1 MKTQRKIGNKNK
13 NKSALIFILIVVSI
27 IFLAF
32 AGFKGFEIAG
42 YEFKNFN
49 ETITK
54 GLDLQG
60 GVSVLMEIQDENIAR
75 EDLDK
80 TRELLSLRV
89 NKLGVA
95 ETTVT
100 TEGDRRVRVEIPG
113 AYDSNEIVNSLS
125 KSGKLEFRDTEGN
138 VVLEGKD
145 IEKASALL
153 DSQTRKPMVSLE
165 LTSEGTGK
173 FAEATEKNIGKQI
186 SIFMDEDEI
195 SSPVVN
201 SKITDGKAVIEG
213 STSIEEAQE
222 LAGLINS
229 GALPVTIKAVSVN
242 TVGAQLGEEALP
254 NAMKAGAIGILIV
267 FVFMIVYYRVPGFLA
282 CIALVLYTTLL
293 LMIFV
298 EVGATLTLPGIAAFL
313 LTVGMAFDANVLIFE
328 RIREELARGISIKAA
343 VKKGFENAMSSIVD
357 SNVTTITAGLVLYFI
372 GTGAVKGFAVTL
384 MIGIVVSMFTAL
396 VVTKILMNLAI
407 DMGLLN
413 KLSQFRVKGGAK
425 NA

>member
-1 MKTQRKIGNKNK
+1 MKTQSKMTIKHKR
-13 NKSALIFILIVVSI
+13 KSALIFTIITICIISLALI
-27 IFLAF
+27 
-32 AGFKGFEIAG
+32 GFKGFKIAG
-42 YEFKNFN
+42 YEVLSFDKV
-49 ETITK
+49 ITK

-60 GVSVLMEIQDENIAR
+60 GTSVLMEIQEENIAK
-75 EDLDK
+75 EDLEK
-80 TRELLSLRV
+80 TRQLLSLRV

-95 ETTVT
+95 ETTVV
-100 TEGDRRVRVEIPG
+100 TEGDRRIRVEIPG
-113 AYDSNEIVNSLS
+113 AYDSDGIVSSLS

-145 IEKASALL
+145 IQKASAQL
-153 DSQTRKPMVSLE
+153 DSQTRKPVISLE
-165 LTSEGTGK
+165 LTNEGTGK
-173 FAEATEKNIGKQI
+173 FAEATGNNIGKQI

-213 STSIEEAQE
+213 SASIEEAQE
-222 LAGLINS
+222 VASLINS
-229 GALPVTIKAVSVN
+229 GALPVTVKAISVN
-242 TVGAQLGEEALP
+242 TIGAQLGEEALP
-254 NAMKAGAIGILIV
+254 NAVKAGIIGIGIV
-267 FVFMIVYYRVPGFLA
+267 FIFMIAYYRVPGFLA
-282 CIALVLYTTLL
+282 CIALICYIVLL
-293 LMIFV
+293 LLIFV

-328 RIREELARGISIKAA
+328 RIREELSRGISIKSA
-343 VKKGFENAMSSIVD
+343 VKKGFENALSSIVD
-357 SNVTTITAGLVLYFI
+357 SNLTTIIAGLVLYFI

-384 MIGIVVSMFTAL
+384 MIGIIVSMFTAL
-396 VVTKILMNLAI
+396 VVTKILINLAV